1 MEEWRRRISA
11 VIVMKASPKDSLMR
25 EQGHLPV
32 EGDGGSIMNLEVL
45 TQMHRILIDTVARIS
60 RQFRIYEFDTSAEK
74 YNNKQT
80 VTCEAVASTV
90 LDVIEIELNEKILS
104 LKKER
109 LFEGR
114 SVGTYLNSAQA
125 TEILDLFHEAGE
137 FERREVVEADTSRVQ
152 ALPIVIVRNKS
163 GKILR
168 LVRRERDDSN
178 ALHGKTVIWAGGH
191 VRQEDGADGRSA
203 ILWGA
208 VRELNEELRLMVE
221 PDSLE
226 LKGAVY
232 DPSTERSAQHMA
244 MVYEWRAE
252 SDSIEI
258 ALCRSE
264 FFERQGNSL
273 RGDFVSAGEIIEEVK
288 RGGID
293 DWSRAIV
300 GAPSSF

>member
-1 MEEWRRRISA
+1 MS
-11 VIVMKASPKDSLMR
+11 S
-25 EQGHLPV
+25 
-32 EGDGGSIMNLEVL
+32 
-45 TQMHRILIDTVARIS
+45 
-60 RQFRIYEFDTSAEK
+60 DTSAEK
-74 YNNKQT
+74 YNNNQT
-80 VTCEAVASTV
+80 VTCEAVASAV
-90 LDVIEIELNEKILS
+90 LNVIEIELNEKILS
-104 LKKER
+104 LKKEH

-114 SVGTYLNSAQA
+114 CVETYLNSAQA

-152 ALPIVIVRNKS
+152 AIAIVIVRNKS
-163 GKILR
+163 GQILR
-168 LVRRERDDSN
+168 LVRRERDASN
-178 ALHGKTVIWAGGH
+178 ALHGKTAIWAGGH

-232 DPSTERSAQHMA
+232 DSSSERSAQHMG

-252 SDSIEI
+252 SDSVEI

-273 RGDFVSAGEIIEEVK
+273 RGDFVSASEIIEESEK
-288 RGGID
+288 GGID
-293 DWSRAIV
+293 DWSRVIV
-300 GAPSSF
+300 NQHLAACP